1 MKYFIKFA
9 DTLSTSMGKAFSW
22 CIVILMG
29 GTVYEVVMAYVFN
42 APTLWNFDF
51 SMQMYGAILM
61 MSGAYCLATEAHVRG
76 DVIYRL
82 FSQRTQAWI
91 DLVLYFIFFFPGV
104 VALAFYGYEY
114 AALAWKIKETSWSS
128 PAQIQIY
135 MVKSMIP
142 AAGVLLIIQG
152 ISEVFRSIICIQ
164 TGQWPAR
171 LVVAEETEQVLMRAA
186 QDEDKKMLFSLT
198 NPEVAI
204 LMMGI
209 FLFAVLLGFPIAFTL
224 MAMGIGFGYYAY
236 YDATMMEHIFDN
248 RIFQLFVQNTYT
260 VMDNNVLT
268 AVPLFLFMGYL
279 VERAGIVAKLFF
291 AIRLAAHR
299 LPASMAVAALI
310 TCTLFST
317 ATGIIGA
324 VVTLMGLLAWP
335 AMVKAGYDKKFA
347 SGIICAGG
355 CLGIL
360 IPPSIMLIVYSVI
373 AQLSPL
379 RLFAAAIFPGLMLA
393 GLYIAYAV
401 TRAWLNPSIA
411 PKPPA
416 EDIPPRAEI
425 LKEVL
430 VSFVPLF
437 GLIMLVLGTILAGI
451 ATPAEA
457 AAAGAFGA
465 ILLSWFYKTLKWQNF
480 KESVFLTAKTTA
492 MIMWLFIGSWTFS
505 SVFSY
510 LGGHEVFEH
519 FFTSINIST
528 WQFLIITQ
536 IIIFLLGWPLEWTE
550 ILIIFVPIFLPLLE
564 VFGVNPYFFAM
575 LIALNLQT
583 SFLTPPMAMSAYYLK
598 GVQKSNV
605 ELMEIFRGIMPFLGI
620 VIFAM
625 FLMYMF
631 PGIALWLPETLFAD

>member
-1 MKYFIKFA
+1 
-9 DTLSTSMGKAFSW
+9 
-22 CIVILMG
+22 
-29 GTVYEVVMAYVFN
+29 
-42 APTLWNFDF
+42 
-51 SMQMYGAILM
+51 
-61 MSGAYCLATEAHVRG
+61 
-76 DVIYRL
+76 
-82 FSQRTQAWI
+82 
-91 DLVLYFIFFFPGV
+91 
-104 VALAFYGYEY
+104 
-114 AALAWKIKETSWSS
+114 
-128 PAQIQIY
+128 
-135 MVKSMIP
+135 
-142 AAGVLLIIQG
+142 
-152 ISEVFRSIICIQ
+152 
-164 TGQWPAR
+164 
-171 LVVAEETEQVLMRAA
+171 
-186 QDEDKKMLFSLT
+186 MLFSLT

-224 MAMGIGFGYYAY
+224 MAMGVGFGYYAY
-236 YDATMMEHIFDN
+236 FDPSRMEHLLDN

-260 VMDNNVLT
+260 VMDNTVLT

-279 VERAGIVAKLFF
+279 VERAGIVSRLFF
-291 AIRLAAHR
+291 AIRLASHR

-310 TCTLFST
+310 TCALFST

-335 AMVKAGYDKKFA
+335 AMIKAGYDKKFA
-347 SGIICAGG
+347 SGVICSGG

-379 RLFAAAIFPGLMLA
+379 RLFAAAIFPGLLLA
-393 GLYIAYAV
+393 GLYIGYAI
-401 TRAWLNPSIA
+401 TRAYFNPSIA
-411 PKPPA
+411 PRPP
-416 EDIPPRAEI
+416 EEEIPPRAEI
-425 LKEVL
+425 LREVL
-430 VSFVPLF
+430 VSFLPLF
-437 GLIMLVLGTILAGI
+437 SLIILVLGTILGGL

-457 AAAGAFGA
+457 AGVGAFGA
-465 ILLSWFYKTLKWQNF
+465 IVLSYFYKTLKWKNF

-519 FFTSINIST
+519 FFKSMDLAP
-528 WQFLIITQ
+528 WQFLVITQ

-550 ILIIFVPIFLPLLE
+550 ILIIFVPIFLPLVE
-564 VFGVNPYFFAM
+564 FFGVNPYFFAM

-598 GVQKSNV
+598 GVQTKNV
-605 ELMEIFRGIMPFLGI
+605 ELLDIFRVIMPFLGI

-625 FLMYMF
+625 VLMYLF
-631 PGIALWLPETLFAD
+631 PGIALWLPDTLFAN